1 MTRKILQ
8 IGSSAGVTIPAS
20 ALASLGISIGDSVEV
35 VVNALKDTI
44 SISPVNS
51 KRDNRQEKITALT
64 LNFVDRYRDDLEA
77 LAK

>member
-1 MTRKILQ
+1 M
-8 IGSSAGVTIPAS
+8 GVTLPAN

-35 VVNALKDTI
+35 VLNTLKNTI
-44 SISPVNS
+44 SITPATV
-51 KRDNRQEKITALT
+51 KRENRQEKITALT